1 MKESIFEN
9 LDKEGIRKLT
19 SLKTKE
25 EILAFAKEK
34 GFNVTDK
41 EIESLLKISKKA
53 GDLSLEELDKVSG
66 GCYTIVVD
74 DNGKVIHTTWF
85 MSPEFP
91 EYENDDGEY
100 VVPWRVFYGLDED

>member
-1 MKESIFEN
+1 MGKN
-9 LDKEGIRKLT
+9 C
-19 SLKTKE
+19 
-25 EILAFAKEK
+25 
-34 GFNVTDK
+34 
-41 EIESLLKISKKA
+41 
-53 GDLSLEELDKVSG
+53 SG

-85 MSPEFP
+85 RVPEFP

>member
-34 GFNVTDK
+34 GFSVSDK
-41 EIESLLKISKKA
+41 EVEALLRFSKKA

-66 GCYTIVVD
+66 GTYLFVTD
-74 DNGKVIHTTWF
+74 
-85 MSPEFP
+85 
-91 EYENDDGEY
+91 DDGTVMFTEWSCY
-100 VVPWRVFYGLDED
+100 DEFDSYQDENGDVRVPYRVFYGIDED

>member
-19 SLKTKE
+19 S
-25 EILAFAKEK
+25 
-34 GFNVTDK
+34 
-41 EIESLLKISKKA
+41 
-53 GDLSLEELDKVSG
+53 
-66 GCYTIVVD
+66 
-74 DNGKVIHTTWF
+74 
-85 MSPEFP
+85 FP